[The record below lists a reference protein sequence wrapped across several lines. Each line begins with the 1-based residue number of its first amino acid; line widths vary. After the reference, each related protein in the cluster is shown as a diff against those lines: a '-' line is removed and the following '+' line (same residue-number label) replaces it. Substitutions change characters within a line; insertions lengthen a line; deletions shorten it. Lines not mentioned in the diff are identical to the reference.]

1 MILYNVTIN
10 VEDQQHDEWLE
21 WMLNIHIP
29 KVMESGMF
37 ISYKMFRLIS
47 RQPGETGTTYSVQYS
62 SESMEKFDIYRE
74 VYAPALQQQTLDKF
88 GASNLPV
95 AFRSVL
101 EEV

>member
-10 VEDQQHDEWLE
+10 VEDQLHDEWLE
-21 WMLNIHIP
+21 WMLNTHIP
-29 KVMESGMF
+29 KVMEAGMF
-37 ISYKMFRLIS
+37 RTYKMFRLIS
-47 RQPGETGTTYSVQYS
+47 RQPEETGTTYSIQYFADS
-62 SESMEKFDIYRE
+62 LEKYDIYRE
-74 VYAPALQQQTLDKF
+74 VYAPALQQQMLERF